1 MFGYNN
7 HIVQKDIKELINTNF
22 QWFHLNNKRFLITG
36 ANGML
41 ATYLIYTL
49 MSLKKE
55 KGLNIK
61 VVALSRNLQKLQFLF
76 KDFLEDKNFEII
88 SQDVSQPI
96 QCIGRIDYIF
106 HFAGNA
112 SPYYIN
118 NEPVEIMKSNLL
130 GTFNV
135 LELARDK
142 EPEKIIFAS
151 TREVYGKVEDLE
163 KIKES
168 DFGILDP
175 LDDRSCYPESKRAA
189 ESILKSYYLEY
200 KIPFNSV
207 RIAHS
212 YGPGMKLENDGRV
225 MADFIS
231 NVVHK
236 EDIILHSTGEA
247 LRSFCYISDAIQ
259 GLFQVLLYGKIG
271 KAYNLAN
278 ETEPYSIKEIAQMLA
293 NLYPERNISVK
304 FELKTELK
312 GYCNYKRTMLDT
324 TSIESIGWQ
333 PSISI
338 KEGLKRTVDSFINNK

>member
-7 HIVQKDIKELINTNF
+7 SIVQKDIKELISTNF

-61 VVALSRNLQKLQFLF
+61 VIALSRNLQKMQLLF

-96 QCIGRIDYIF
+96 HYIGRIDYIF

-130 GTFNV
+130 GTFNI

-151 TREVYGKVEDLE
+151 TREVYGKVCELE

-200 KIPFNSV
+200 RIPFNSV

-225 MADFIS
+225 MADFIC
-231 NVVHK
+231 NVVNK
-236 EDIILHSTGEA
+236 ENIILHSTGDA

-259 GLFQVLLYGKIG
+259 GLFQVLLYGEPG

-278 ETEPYSIKEIAQMLA
+278 ETEPYPIKEVAQMLA
-293 NLYPERNISVK
+293 SLYPERGISVK
-304 FELKTELK
+304 FDIKTNLK

-324 TSIESIGWQ
+324 TSIESIGWK
-333 PSISI
+333 PTISLV
-338 KEGLKRTVDSFINNK
+338 EGLKRTVNSFIK